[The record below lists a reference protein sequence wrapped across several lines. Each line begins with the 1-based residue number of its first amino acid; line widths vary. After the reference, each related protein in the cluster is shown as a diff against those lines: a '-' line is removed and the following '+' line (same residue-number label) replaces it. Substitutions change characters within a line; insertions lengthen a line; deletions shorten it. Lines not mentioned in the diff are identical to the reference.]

1 MSAETRSSMQ
11 RKIACCGSAAPE
23 KFTFT
28 VKKSPALRVLIV
40 DDEPLIRW
48 SLVETLG
55 ESGHGVAEAADAESA
70 IRTLSEGSDP
80 FDVVLLD
87 YRLPDS
93 NDLGLLSTIRRIA
106 PQSAVIMMTAYG
118 TPETADGALA
128 LGAYRVVPKPF
139 EVHDMAELVMEA
151 HASHGP

>member
-1 MSAETRSSMQ
+1 MLCASRA
-11 RKIACCGSAAPE
+11 G
-23 KFTFT
+23 KFTST
-28 VKKSPALRVLIV
+28 VKKSALLRVLIV

-48 SLVETLG
+48 SLGETLG
-55 ESGHGVAEAADAESA
+55 EAGHGVTEAADGESA
-70 IRTLSEGSDP
+70 IRTLSDGSDP

-106 PQSAVIMMTAYG
+106 PKSAVIMMTAYG
-118 TPETADGALA
+118 TPEMADGALA

-139 EVHDMAELVMEA
+139 EVHDMAELVMGA
-151 HASHGP
+151 HASHSS